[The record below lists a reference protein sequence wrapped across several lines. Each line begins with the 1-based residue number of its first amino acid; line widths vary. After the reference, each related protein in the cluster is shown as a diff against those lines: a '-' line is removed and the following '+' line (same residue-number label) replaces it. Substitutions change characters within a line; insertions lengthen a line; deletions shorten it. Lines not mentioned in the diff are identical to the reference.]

1 MRFPWRGVLVIAALI
16 AGSLM
21 VGSLVRA
28 PCGGL
33 SEAEKHYN
41 DAVEARKAGRHEEAI
56 ALYTEAIDLDPSLAK
71 AYVERGLLLIHQGH
85 GPGRYPKAIADAT
98 KAIELQPTDVNVLA
112 AAHFV
117 RATAL
122 MHTPAPDK
130 WDRIIAD
137 LTEVIELNT
146 TDIFLLATA
155 HWGRFEALEEL
166 GRTDEGIAD
175 LQAIIDLPS
184 DRHPLTGRAEAKLAE
199 LRGE

>member
-1 MRFPWRGVLVIAALI
+1 MSFPWRGLLVVAV
-16 AGSLM
+16 LM
-21 VGSLVRA
+21 VGSVLVA
-28 PCGGL
+28 ACGGL
-33 SEAEKHYN
+33 NEAEKRYN
-41 DAVEARKAGRHEEAI
+41 DGREARDAGRHEEAI

-117 RATAL
+117 RANAL
-122 MHTPAPDK
+122 MHTDFSRADR

-199 LRGE
+199 LRAE